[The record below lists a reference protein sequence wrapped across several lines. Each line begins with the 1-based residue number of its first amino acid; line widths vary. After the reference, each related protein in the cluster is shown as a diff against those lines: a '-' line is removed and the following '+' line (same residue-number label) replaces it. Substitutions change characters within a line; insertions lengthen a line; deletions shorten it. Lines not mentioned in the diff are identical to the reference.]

1 MDIRRIFTSSS
12 KESKS
17 SGIPIAG
24 RTETAVRSNEAIVQN
39 KDTISPT
46 LATLQRSSFIVA
58 DSSERPSDLG
68 VDMPMQLK
76 LHPSAYPK
84 SKFGKTEC
92 RFNPDWFNKCE
103 WLEYS
108 QTRDAAFCFPC
119 NKFSHLGCIAT
130 HQAESETVFS
140 HKGYRNWKYGLEK
153 HEQSKAHRTAM
164 VLWKDLKERQQK
176 GKEVSSM
183 VNEEQCE
190 RNRYYVQS
198 TMDIIFFLTVNELP
212 LRGSV
217 ESTFLEKLNTIID
230 DPAGA
235 DEPCGLF
242 MKMFQYTLQK
252 DPRLSSVYSTIPRN
266 ASYTSP
272 EFQNEVIHHLANL
285 ISESVVS
292 ELGDNW
298 FTLMCDG
305 TRDVNGLENISIVL
319 RYVDVTAT
327 IRERLLCIVDT
338 TELDAEGLTN
348 VIMLHLEKHN
358 IRLDRLLAQ
367 CYDGSS
373 VISGTKRGIQA
384 LVQER

>member
-1 MDIRRIFTSSS
+1 
-12 KESKS
+12 
-17 SGIPIAG
+17 
-24 RTETAVRSNEAIVQN
+24 
-39 KDTISPT
+39 
-46 LATLQRSSFIVA
+46 
-58 DSSERPSDLG
+58 
-68 VDMPMQLK
+68 
-76 LHPSAYPK
+76 
-84 SKFGKTEC
+84 
-92 RFNPDWFNKCE
+92 
-103 WLEYS
+103 
-108 QTRDAAFCFPC
+108 
-119 NKFSHLGCIAT
+119 
-130 HQAESETVFS
+130 
-140 HKGYRNWKYGLEK
+140 
-153 HEQSKAHRTAM
+153 
-164 VLWKDLKERQQK
+164 
-176 GKEVSSM
+176 
-183 VNEEQCE
+183 
-190 RNRYYVQS
+190 
-198 TMDIIFFLTVNELP
+198 
-212 LRGSV
+212 
-217 ESTFLEKLNTIID
+217 
-230 DPAGA
+230 
-235 DEPCGLF
+235 

-367 CYDGSS
+367 CYDGAS
-373 VISGTKRGIQA
+373 VMSGTKGGIQA
-384 LVQER
+384 LIQERLNRKVPYIHCFNHQLHLVVQYAVSSDKTVASYFNICQQLYNFFRRPNIYAKYGGDSLKRVLDQRWEGHLSAAVTLEKSLSEIV